1 MFQFLSCGRQIIFSV
16 QMVKCFLA
24 MLKFKDND
32 WKQED
37 RGLWPAAE
45 RAAGKIRF
53 LFHEVSRRLPWES
66 NQNAEK
72 KSLRGLNAPAKEASE
87 FEKVRRIFC

>member
-1 MFQFLSCGRQIIFSV
+1 
-16 QMVKCFLA
+16 MVKYFLA

-53 LFHEVSRRLPWES
+53 LFYEVSRRFHGKVTRTRR
-66 NQNAEK
+66 K

>member
-32 WKQED
+32 WKQEGC
-37 RGLWPAAE
+37 GLWPAAE
-45 RAAGKIRF
+45 RTAGRIRF

-66 NQNAEK
+66 SQSAEK
-72 KSLRGLNAPAKEASE
+72 KVPARLKGSS
-87 FEKVRRIFC
+87 